1 MANFTRQYTKFLKPE
16 RRIHRSEIRPRNIYR
31 ITTYRGGNPPT
42 KTAEESRYVF
52 VIGIL
57 DKKIHCIKINPIN
70 PLHFTQLIGR
80 LRDKRLPLSS
90 DLRLELMLKK
100 FDRTGNSLFD
110 GYIKNNKNVYRKDF
124 NNYRTYFLDKIQ
136 NVYEIRFE
144 QDILENLF
152 GEKTTSSEKRAI
164 IREETSEPSALG
176 AVRMTRLGQ
185 LGIDALT
192 KDTPDD
198 N

>member
-1 MANFTRQYTKFLKPE
+1 MGNFTRQYIKFLKPE
-16 RRIHRSEIRPRNIYR
+16 KRIPRGQIRPRNIYR
-31 ITTYRGGNPPT
+31 ITTYRGGTPPT
-42 KTAEESRYVF
+42 KAADEARYVF

-57 DKKIHCIKINPIN
+57 GNKIHCIKINPIN
-70 PLHFTQLIGR
+70 PLHFTQLIGK

-90 DLRLELMLKK
+90 DLKLENMLKK

-110 GYIKNNKNVYRKDF
+110 GYIKNNSKVYRKDLA
-124 NNYRTYFLDKIQ
+124 NYRTYILDKIV

-152 GEKTTSSEKRAI
+152 GEKTTPPEKREI
-164 IREETSEPSALG
+164 LKEEQSE
-176 AVRMTRLGQ
+176 
-185 LGIDALT
+185 IDR
-192 KDTPDD
+192 PDD

>member
-16 RRIHRSEIRPRNIYR
+16 RRIPRSEIRPRNIYR
-31 ITTYRGGNPPT
+31 ITTYKGGNPPT
-42 KTAEESRYVF
+42 KTAAESRYVF
-52 VIGIL
+52 VIGII

-70 PLHFTQLIGR
+70 PLHFTQLIGK

-144 QDILENLF
+144 QDILENLIWRKNNILSK
-152 GEKTTSSEKRAI
+152 KTDNKR
-164 IREETSEPSALG
+164 
-176 AVRMTRLGQ
+176 
-185 LGIDALT
+185 
-192 KDTPDD
+192 
-198 N
+198 